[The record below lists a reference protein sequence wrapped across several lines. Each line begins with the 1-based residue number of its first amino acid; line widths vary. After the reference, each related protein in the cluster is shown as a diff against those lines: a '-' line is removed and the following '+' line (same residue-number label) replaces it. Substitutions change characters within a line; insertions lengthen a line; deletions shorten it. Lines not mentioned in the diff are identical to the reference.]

1 LLCHWQYIFAK
12 AKPLTNRFAS
22 PAPRKPLDRAI
33 LASVL
38 AMAAMNIFV
47 LAQQLQPAPMFAAV
61 DAAET
66 GRA

>member
-1 LLCHWQYIFAK
+1 MISH
-12 AKPLTNRFAS
+12 TSTSSR
-22 PAPRKPLDRAI
+22 RKPLDRAI

-38 AMAAMNIFV
+38 AMVAMNIFV
-47 LAQQLQPAPMFAAV
+47 LAQQLQPAPIFAAI